1 MISRLIK
8 DRLQPAT
15 DGYPLALLPIANK
28 PLLSYQI
35 EYLERNGV
43 NKIFVVIEKRYMSKL
58 DKYFNSYFRPSRE
71 GTEVE
76 LVALSDEEE
85 SANVLKLL
93 KDRIMV
99 RNLSIRLCRKILS
112 CFQVTCS

>member
-1 MISRLIK
+1 MK
-8 DRLQPAT
+8 PAT
-15 DGYPLALLPIANK
+15 EGYPLALLPIGNK

-43 NKIFVVIEKRYMSKL
+43 SKIIVVIEKKYMSRIE
-58 DKYFNSYFRPSRE
+58 KYFNNFFKPTQE

-76 LVALSDEEE
+76 LIALQDEEE

-93 KDRIMV
+93 KDRIV
-99 RNLSIRLCRKILS
+99 VSPSIE
-112 CFQVTCS
+112 